1 MGTHPSKVQGKA
13 NDNMN
18 RHNPKKSQKQT
29 TNKKIRKRQPYANRT
44 QGYEMTINDN
54 KENLR
59 RKSSCLPQIV

>member
-29 TNKKIRKRQPYANRT
+29 INKKIRK
-44 QGYEMTINDN
+44 
-54 KENLR
+54 K
-59 RKSSCLPQIV
+59 